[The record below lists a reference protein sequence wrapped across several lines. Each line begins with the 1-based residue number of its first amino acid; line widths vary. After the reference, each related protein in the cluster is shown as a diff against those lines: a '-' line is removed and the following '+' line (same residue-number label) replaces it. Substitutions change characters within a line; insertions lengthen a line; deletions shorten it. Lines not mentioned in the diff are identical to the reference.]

1 MSPSI
6 PHTAESGTARKS
18 LKGSRAKRARAT
30 QRDDLP
36 LFVPPCL
43 ATLSEDAPE
52 GRDWVH
58 EVKFDG
64 YRLQARIDNG
74 HVQLLTRSGQDWT
87 HRFGSIARALAS
99 LKVETALIDGEAVV
113 EDETGASNFVK
124 LVEALQAGRS
134 GEMAYYA
141 FDLLYLNGKDLTRAS
156 LVERKALLKAL
167 LKKASANGPLR
178 FSAHFETDGAAML
191 KAACSHGLEGIISK
205 RRDMPY
211 RSGRRSAS
219 YIT

>member
-6 PHTAESGTARKS
+6 PHTAESGAARKS
-18 LKGSRAKRARAT
+18 PKGSRAKRARAT
-30 QRDDLP
+30 QRDALP

-99 LKVETALIDGEAVV
+99 LKVETALSLLAFGAQPAFLARYRRERIGELTISDLERIQARAAAAVAFEFRRAELLAELDKKKVDREDLRVKRAYAGEGRSLKRWRAKARGRVAPILHRTSHITVVV
-113 EDETGASNFVK
+113 ED
-124 LVEALQAGRS
+124 R
-134 GEMAYYA
+134 
-141 FDLLYLNGKDLTRAS
+141 
-156 LVERKALLKAL
+156 
-167 LKKASANGPLR
+167 
-178 FSAHFETDGAAML
+178 
-191 KAACSHGLEGIISK
+191 
-205 RRDMPY
+205 
-211 RSGRRSAS
+211 
-219 YIT
+219 